1 MNDHATRAGLPPL
14 HADGLG
20 DGELAAIEAAL
31 GRGPNDLERALFDAA
46 WSEERSRKSSRM
58 LLGTLPAG
66 GALVG
71 ARHGNAGVIR
81 IGDGWTA
88 VLTFGPDTRRPAPGS
103 GTDAAS
109 GIGAAS
115 GVGAALAGLLAIGAR
130 PIAVLGALRV
140 GDPADPRTRAFVKAG
155 VQAISELARSA
166 DVPWA
171 GGELRCDPTHAEDPL
186 VNVLAIGLVREAA
199 IVPVPAPK
207 PGDLLILC
215 GGSGGTGGDDAGDA
229 PRPGPAMAGGRER
242 ADGQAGNAR
251 DRSSDAGL
259 VDATLEVV
267 GLGLATG
274 LTALGAGGINGGV
287 AEAAGDAGTG
297 IRVDLDAIAGRQP
310 GAASE
315 ARLLYSSSARML
327 LTARPEGL
335 SEIVTICA
343 RSGVGCTVIGR
354 VTGDGDIAVV
364 EGGLD
369 ATGEPNPGAR
379 EIARA
384 PVRAMAPEAV
394 VAERLAAPPPRR
406 RMAPAPGLPEP
417 AGEDLPE
424 RGMDPGAVLLG
435 LLGSPNL
442 ASRAGVGAPDDRP
455 AQGRT
460 VVHGDH
466 GPTVLRITGTRRAL
480 VVAMGGNAA
489 VSATDP
495 YLGAALSVAE
505 TARSVSATGAR
516 PLAVTHCL
524 AFGDPTRP
532 EAFWQLGEA
541 VRGVGD
547 ACRALA
553 LPVAGGSVSLAVD
566 GPAPAAARPE
576 VAVLGRTDDAAS
588 LVEAA
593 FDEAG
598 DVVLLAGGTGPG
610 LAGSAYAGLAGLAA
624 DDEPPALDLA
634 AERAVQAFIRDAIG
648 ARLVTAARGVAGGG
662 LAVALGEMA
671 IRGAVG
677 GRFRVAV
684 ASEPAV
690 ALFGESASRIV
701 LTVRPENVAAVHS
714 LADRQGVPLAEL
726 GTVGGARLLVEL
738 VGEGAT
744 GAAEGRGA
752 GIADALEVM
761 LVDLRHAWEQ
771 GLPRAL
777 GVEA

>member
-1 MNDHATRAGLPPL
+1 MNEDATRAGVPAPL
-14 HADGLG
+14 RADRLG

-31 GRGPNDLERALFDAA
+31 GRTPNGLERALFGAA
-46 WSEERSRKSSRM
+46 WSEQRSRKSSRT
-58 LLGTLPAG
+58 LLGTLPAA

-71 ARHGNAGVIR
+71 AGHGNAGVIR

-88 VLTFGPDTRRPAPGS
+88 ALTFGPDTCRPAPGLGS
-103 GTDAAS
+103 EVAN
-109 GIGAAS
+109 
-115 GVGAALAGLLAIGAR
+115 GVGAALGDLLATGAR

-140 GDPADPRTRAFVKAG
+140 GDPADPRTRAFVKAE
-155 VQAISELARSA
+155 VRAISELARSV
-166 DVPWA
+166 DIPWA
-171 GGELRCDPTHAEDPL
+171 GGELGCDPGHAEDPL
-186 VNVLAIGLVREAA
+186 VNVLVIGLVREASIA
-199 IVPVPAPK
+199 PAPA
-207 PGDLLILC
+207 PETGDLAVLC
-215 GGSGGTGGDDAGDA
+215 GGS
-229 PRPGPAMAGGRER
+229 
-242 ADGQAGNAR
+242 QAGHSR
-251 DRSSDAGL
+251 DRSDAAGL
-259 VDATLEVV
+259 VEATLEVV
-267 GLGLATG
+267 GSGLVDG
-274 LTALGAGGINGGV
+274 LTALGAAGIIGGI
-287 AEAAGDAGTG
+287 AEAAGGAGTG

-310 GAASE
+310 GAAPE
-315 ARLLYSSSARML
+315 ARLLDSTSARML

-384 PVRAMAPEAV
+384 PVRALAPEAV
-394 VAERLAAPPPRR
+394 VVERLAAPPPRR

-442 ASRAGVGAPDDRP
+442 ASRAGFGAPDDRS

-460 VVHGDH
+460 VVDGDR
-466 GPTVLRITGTRRAL
+466 GATVLRIAGTRRAL

-495 YLGAALSVAE
+495 FLGAALSVAE
-505 TARSVSATGAR
+505 TARSVSATGVR

-541 VRGVGD
+541 VRGLGD

-553 LPVAGGSVSLAVD
+553 LPVVGGTVSLAGD
-566 GPAPAAARPE
+566 GSGPAAAAVPE
-576 VAVLGRTDDAAS
+576 IAVVGFTDDAAS

-598 DVVLLAGGTGPG
+598 DVVLLAGGAGPG

-634 AERAVQAFIRDAIG
+634 AEQAVQAFIRDAIA
-648 ARLVTAARGVAGGG
+648 ARLVTSARGVGGGG

-690 ALFGESASRIV
+690 ALFGESPSRIV
-701 LTVRPENVAAVHS
+701 LTVRPGNVAAVHS
-714 LADRQGVPLAEL
+714 LADRRGVPLAQL
-726 GTVGGARLLVEL
+726 GSVGGTRLLVEL

>member
-1 MNDHATRAGLPPL
+1 MNETGTPAGVPPPL

-31 GRGPNDLERALFDAA
+31 GRTPNGLERALFGAA
-46 WSEERSRKSSRM
+46 WSEQRSRKSSRT
-58 LLGTLPAG
+58 LLGTLPAP

-71 ARHGNAGVIR
+71 ARHGNTCLIP
-81 IGDGWTA
+81 IGDGWA
-88 VLTFGPDTRRPAPGS
+88 AALTFGPDTRRPAPERGS
-103 GTDAAS
+103 DVAN
-109 GIGAAS
+109 
-115 GVGAALAGLLAIGAR
+115 GVGAVLGDLLATGAR
-130 PIAVLGALRV
+130 PIAVLGALR
-140 GDPADPRTRAFVKAG
+140 
-155 VQAISELARSA
+155 
-166 DVPWA
+166 
-171 GGELRCDPTHAEDPL
+171 CDASHAEDPL
-186 VNVLAIGLVREAA
+186 DNVLAIGLVREDA
-199 IVPVPAPK
+199 IVPAGAPA
-207 PGDLLILC
+207 PGDLVILC
-215 GGSGGTGGDDAGDA
+215 GGSGGNDAG
-229 PRPGPAMAGGRER
+229 
-242 ADGQAGNAR
+242 
-251 DRSSDAGL
+251 DAGL
-259 VDATLEVV
+259 VDATLAVV
-267 GLGLATG
+267 GSGLVDG
-274 LTALGAGGINGGV
+274 LTALGAAGIIGGI
-287 AEAAGDAGTG
+287 AEAAGGAGAG
-297 IRVDLDAIAGRQP
+297 IRVDLDAIPGRQP
-310 GAASE
+310 GAAPE
-315 ARLLYSSSARML
+315 ATLLDRSSARL
-327 LTARPEGL
+327 VLTARPGSL
-335 SEIVTICA
+335 GEIAAICA

-379 EIARA
+379 EIARV
-384 PVRAMAPEAV
+384 PVRGLAPEAV
-394 VAERLAAPPPRR
+394 VVERLAVPPPRR

-417 AGEDLPE
+417 AGEHLPE

-435 LLGSPNL
+435 LLGSPDL
-442 ASRAGVGAPDDRP
+442 ASRAQVGAPEDLP
-455 AQGRT
+455 AQGLT
-460 VVHGDH
+460 VVDADRGAA
-466 GPTVLRITGTRRAL
+466 VLSIAGTRRAL
-480 VVAMGGNAA
+480 VVAMGCNAA

-495 YLGAALSVAE
+495 FLGAALSVAE
-505 TARSVSATGAR
+505 AARSISATGAR

-541 VRGVGD
+541 VRGLGD

-553 LPVAGGSVSLAVD
+553 LPVVGGTVSVVDGGS
-566 GPAPAAARPE
+566 GPAAAAVPE
-576 VAVLGRTDDAAS
+576 IAVLGLADDAAS
-588 LVEAA
+588 LVEGA

-598 DVVLLAGGTGPG
+598 DIALLAGAAGPG

-624 DDEPPALDLA
+624 GDEPPALDLA

-648 ARLVTAARGVAGGG
+648 ARLVTSARGVGAGG

-690 ALFGESASRIV
+690 ALFGESPSRVV
-701 LTVRPENVAAVHS
+701 LTVRSGDVAALHS
-714 LADRQGVPLAEL
+714 LAECSGVPLAEL
-726 GTVGGARLLVEL
+726 GTVGGMRLLVEL

>member
-1 MNDHATRAGLPPL
+1 MNEDGTPARVPPPL
-14 HADGLG
+14 RGDGLG
-20 DGELAAIEAAL
+20 DDQLAAIEAAL
-31 GRGPNDLERALFDAA
+31 GRTPNGLERALFGAA
-46 WSEERSRKSSRM
+46 WSEQRSRKSSRA
-58 LLGTLPAG
+58 LLGTLPAA

-71 ARHGNAGVIR
+71 ARHGNGGLIP
-81 IGDGWTA
+81 IGDGWA
-88 VLTFGPDTRRPAPGS
+88 AALTFGPDTRRPAPEPG
-103 GTDAAS
+103 G
-109 GIGAAS
+109 GAAS
-115 GVGAALAGLLAIGAR
+115 RIGAVVRDLLATGAR
-130 PIAVLGALRV
+130 PIAVLAALRV
-140 GDPADPRTRAFVKAG
+140 GDPADPRTRALVTAAVGGAG
-155 VQAISELARSA
+155 GSRGSG
-166 DVPWA
+166 DVPLA
-171 GGELRCDPTHAEDPL
+171 LGELVFEASRRDDPL
-186 VNVLAIGLVREAA
+186 VIVLGIGLVREAA
-199 IVPVPAPK
+199 IMPAAAPA
-207 PGDLLILC
+207 PGDLVILC
-215 GGSGGTGGDDAGDA
+215 GGGGGSDAGDA
-229 PRPGPAMAGGRER
+229 REHSPARAGGREPAEGPGR
-242 ADGQAGNAR
+242 RSG
-251 DRSSDAGL
+251 DRSGDAGL
-259 VDATLEVV
+259 VDATLQVV
-267 GLGLATG
+267 ASGLADGLG
-274 LTALGAGGINGGV
+274 ALGAAGIIGGAVEAAAGV
-287 AEAAGDAGTG
+287 AGAAGRTGLG
-297 IRVDLDAIAGRQP
+297 IRVDLDAIPGRQP
-310 GAASE
+310 GAAPE
-315 ARLLYSSSARML
+315 TTLLDRSSARMV
-327 LTARPEGL
+327 LTARPGSL
-335 SEIVTICA
+335 GEIATICA

-354 VTGDGDIAVV
+354 VSGDGDIAVV

-369 ATGEPNPGAR
+369 AAGEPNPGAR
-379 EIARA
+379 EIARL
-384 PVRAMAPEAV
+384 PVRALSPEAV
-394 VAERLAAPPPRR
+394 VVERLAAPPPRR
-406 RMAPAPGLPEP
+406 RMAPGPGLPEP

-442 ASRAGVGAPDDRP
+442 ASRARVDALDDRS
-455 AQGRT
+455 AQGLT
-460 VVHGDH
+460 VVCGDR
-466 GPTVLRITGTRRAL
+466 GAAVLPISGTRRAL

-495 YLGAALSVAE
+495 FLGAALSVAE

-516 PLAVTHCL
+516 PLAVTHYL

-541 VRGVGD
+541 VRGLGD

-553 LPVAGGSVSLAVD
+553 LPVVGGTVSLAGD
-566 GPAPAAARPE
+566 GPGPAAAVP
-576 VAVLGRTDDAAS
+576 VIAVLGLADDAAS
-588 LVEAA
+588 LVEGA

-598 DVVLLAGGTGPG
+598 DVALLAGTAGPG

-634 AERAVQAFIRDAIG
+634 AERAVQAFIRDAIA
-648 ARLVTAARGVAGGG
+648 ARLVTSARGVGGGG

-690 ALFGESASRIV
+690 ALFGESPSRLV
-701 LTVRPENVAAVHS
+701 LTVRSGDVAAVQA
-714 LADRQGVPLAEL
+714 LADRRGVPLAEL
-726 GTVGGARLLVEL
+726 GTVGGTRLLVEL

>member
-1 MNDHATRAGLPPL
+1 MNETGTPAGVPPPL

-31 GRGPNDLERALFDAA
+31 GRTPNGLERALFGAA
-46 WSEERSRKSSRM
+46 WSEQRSRKSSRT
-58 LLGTLPAG
+58 LLGTLPAP

-71 ARHGNAGVIR
+71 ARHGNTCLIP
-81 IGDGWTA
+81 IGDGWA
-88 VLTFGPDTRRPAPGS
+88 AALTFGPDTRRPALERGS
-103 GTDAAS
+103 DVAN
-109 GIGAAS
+109 
-115 GVGAALAGLLAIGAR
+115 GVGAVLGDLLATGAR
-130 PIAVLGALRV
+130 PIAVLGALR
-140 GDPADPRTRAFVKAG
+140 
-155 VQAISELARSA
+155 
-166 DVPWA
+166 
-171 GGELRCDPTHAEDPL
+171 CDASHAEDPL
-186 VNVLAIGLVREAA
+186 DNVLAIGLVREDA
-199 IVPVPAPK
+199 IVPAGAPA
-207 PGDLLILC
+207 PGDLVILC
-215 GGSGGTGGDDAGDA
+215 GGSGGNDAG
-229 PRPGPAMAGGRER
+229 
-242 ADGQAGNAR
+242 
-251 DRSSDAGL
+251 DAGL
-259 VDATLEVV
+259 VDATLAVV
-267 GLGLATG
+267 GSGLVDG
-274 LTALGAGGINGGV
+274 LTALGAAGIIGGI
-287 AEAAGDAGTG
+287 AEAAGGAGAG
-297 IRVDLDAIAGRQP
+297 IRVDLDAIPGRQP
-310 GAASE
+310 GAAPE
-315 ARLLYSSSARML
+315 ATLLDRSSARL
-327 LTARPEGL
+327 VLTARPGSL
-335 SEIVTICA
+335 GEIAAICA

-379 EIARA
+379 EIARV
-384 PVRAMAPEAV
+384 PVRGLAPEAV
-394 VAERLAAPPPRR
+394 VVERLAVPPPRR

-417 AGEDLPE
+417 AGEHLPE

-435 LLGSPNL
+435 LLGSPDL
-442 ASRAGVGAPDDRP
+442 ASRAQVGAPEDLP
-455 AQGRT
+455 AQGLT
-460 VVHGDH
+460 VVDADRGAA
-466 GPTVLRITGTRRAL
+466 VLSIAGTRRAL
-480 VVAMGGNAA
+480 VVAMGCNAA

-495 YLGAALSVAE
+495 FLGAALSVAE
-505 TARSVSATGAR
+505 AARSISATGAR

-541 VRGVGD
+541 VRGLGD

-553 LPVAGGSVSLAVD
+553 LPVVGGTVSVVDGGS
-566 GPAPAAARPE
+566 GPAAAAVPE
-576 VAVLGRTDDAAS
+576 IAVLGLADDAAS
-588 LVEAA
+588 LVEGA

-598 DVVLLAGGTGPG
+598 DIALLAGAAGPG

-624 DDEPPALDLA
+624 GDEPPALDLA

-648 ARLVTAARGVAGGG
+648 ARLVTSARGVGAGG

-690 ALFGESASRIV
+690 ALFGESPSRVV
-701 LTVRPENVAAVHS
+701 LTVRSGDVAALHS
-714 LADRQGVPLAEL
+714 LAECSGVPLAEL
-726 GTVGGARLLVEL
+726 GTVGGMRLLVEL